1 MQWAQPTIAITVG
14 KPSDSVGGLL
24 RHEHAQDMRKSR
36 KIFVTIVARCWLRL
50 QALQVLHVPQVG
62 LSQNLCEV
70 TAEVRVLKL
79 LRMSVPSLPRG
90 DTHIAEARPIDVHG
104 PTLANGIRW
113 MQAYVVFCPGSSKLG
128 SSAAVLWM
136 SLFVANE
143 SRTPALV
150 VAPV

>member
-1 MQWAQPTIAITVG
+1 MSVPSLPRGCTGIAEARPVDVHRPTLANCIRCMHCMRDAA
-14 KPSDSVGGLL
+14 DALL
-24 RHEHAQDMRKSR
+24 ID
-36 KIFVTIVARCWLRL
+36 L
-50 QALQVLHVPQVG
+50 VLHKIVPAQFIDKCAVD
-62 LSQNLCEV
+62 
-70 TAEVRVLKL
+70 AEIFYGMWVLKL